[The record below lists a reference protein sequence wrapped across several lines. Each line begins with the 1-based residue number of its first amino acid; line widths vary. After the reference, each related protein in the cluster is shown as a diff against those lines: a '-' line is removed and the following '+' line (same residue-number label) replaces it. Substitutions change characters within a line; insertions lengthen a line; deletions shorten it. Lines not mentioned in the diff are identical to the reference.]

1 MPTIVSGL
9 CLPPTLNPLHLTP
22 ASSPVASRYAS
33 TALANACMG
42 EDTVKLAIWTNLRPQ
57 FFLELGQGGGK
68 GGGNLLLQRLAP
80 LCMTE
85 LAEHEVIKK
94 EFFELEKGVDGDEA
108 KARSKRLV
116 STIKRWIVDS
126 DVDTSTQAI
135 RCVKELS
142 EDLDNAKKLLK
153 RGFLP
158 ELVKAGSRT
167 ELNTKV
173 RVGDNELNTNVSKA
187 DASKANMSKVDGGA
201 GGKLLGS
208 IDKGGVK
215 AGEDMEGQAQ
225 ADGVGDDGGD
235 SQTPGFSGGENPG
248 GEGVAKEDKGD
259 EQVPIDDGMQSGNE
273 LAKAAI
279 HNISGKMV
287 DLINSLTAA
296 PDATSTNWEDT
307 VDWNESD
314 HMSPEARRS
323 MACRVLS
330 SLSMV
335 IDPAFLNERNMR
347 KEAGQSI
354 SSSNFGKRMVVESKH
369 PHMVSDRSISNS
381 EDRVAASFWMRSVC
395 FMGADSLKVYFDG
408 AELTGG
414 AKLEIFEGGPPEDTN
429 LRPKANF
436 SYEGRAGW
444 PGKDSAIRIQGDRFV
459 AQFQASNDEMAIP
472 LWGFKMVIEPV
483 YFVPSSPEDTSADIF
498 RSRDNMFKNLIA
510 DWGDVSQKLQEFLEL
525 CRSMPQD
532 RDNIETV
539 SHLSNFL
546 CNLCRGAVAEDTDL
560 LSIVGGGVDA
570 KLCEARKEFLKR
582 ATLGLPAKDP
592 KTGEQPEGRAGVGL
606 LRLCAEYFLHLAP
619 KNEALLEG
627 GRAQF
632 IGKAAGR
639 KAEHLRQSPNY
650 VHKRK
655 DSMTYVLRVGW
666 KLYW

>member
-1 MPTIVSGL
+1 MPTFVSGL
-9 CLPPTLNPLHLTP
+9 CLPPSCLKPCI
-22 ASSPVASRYAS
+22 SSPLAPRYAS

-57 FFLELGQGGGK
+57 FFLELGQGGQGGGK

-108 KARSKRLV
+108 KVRSKRLV

-142 EDLDNAKKLLK
+142 EDPDNAKKLLK

-173 RVGDNELNTNVSKA
+173 RVGDNKLNTNVSKA
-187 DASKANMSKVDGGA
+187 DAGKANVSKADAGA
-201 GGKLLGS
+201 GGKLGS
-208 IDKGGVK
+208 TDKGGVK
-215 AGEDMEGQAQ
+215 AGEDMEGQAP
-225 ADGVGDDGGD
+225 ADGVGDEGGD
-235 SQTPGFSGGENPG
+235 SQNPG
-248 GEGVAKEDKGD
+248 EDKGD

-314 HMSPEARRS
+314 NMSQEARRS

-347 KEAGQSI
+347 KEPGQSI

-381 EDRVAASFWMRSVC
+381 DERVAASFWMRSVC

-444 PGKDSAIRIQGDRFV
+444 PGKDNAIRIQGDRFV

-472 LWGFKMVIEPV
+472 LWGFKMVIVPV

-498 RSRDNMFKNLIA
+498 RSRDKMFNNLIA

-546 CNLCRGAVAEDTDL
+546 RNLCRGAVAEDTDL
-560 LSIVGGGVDA
+560 VSIDGGGVDA
-570 KLCEARKEFLKR
+570 KLCEARKAFLKR

-632 IGKAAGR
+632 VGKAAGR
-639 KAEHLRQSPNY
+639 KSEHLRQSPNY